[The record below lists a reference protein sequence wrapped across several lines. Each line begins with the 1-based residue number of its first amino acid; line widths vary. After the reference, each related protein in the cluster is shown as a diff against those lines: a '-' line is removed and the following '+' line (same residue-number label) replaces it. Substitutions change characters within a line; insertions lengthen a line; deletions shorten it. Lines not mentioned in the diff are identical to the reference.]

1 MAGSKEA
8 QAMGKHAH
16 VKAFPRKFREQSGE
30 LAQADGRTADVGQ
43 EPGFPANAGTIAS
56 WAEQ

>member
-1 MAGSKEA
+1 
-8 QAMGKHAH
+8 MGKHAY

-30 LAQADGRTADVGQ
+30 LAQADDRTADVGQ

>member
-1 MAGSKEA
+1 
-8 QAMGKHAH
+8 MGKHAYG
-16 VKAFPRKFREQSGE
+16 KAFPKKFREQGGE
-30 LAQADGRTADVGQ
+30 LAQADDRTPDVGQ